1 MKTKFSLGLT
11 TVFIGLFVIL
21 LALIWIIKNFLV
33 ELLLVSLGLF
43 ILFLIATCIS
53 TLIYQA
59 RNRKRIKE
67 AILREK
73 VRQEVA
79 KEMEITENRNDNGEN
94 IEQGSGSEEV
104 S

>member
-79 KEMEITENRNDNGEN
+79 KEMEITEDRNNNNEEN
-94 IEQGSGSEEV
+94 IE
-104 S
+104 

>member
-1 MKTKFSLGLT
+1 MKTKFSLGLA
-11 TVFIGLFVIL
+11 TVFVGFFVIL
-21 LALIWIIKNFLV
+21 LALIWIIKNFLI
-33 ELLLVSLGLF
+33 ELLLASLGLF
-43 ILFLIATCIS
+43 VLLFIATCIS

-79 KEMEITENRNDNGEN
+79 KEMEITGNNNNEENVE
-94 IEQGSGSEEV
+94 
-104 S
+104 

>member
-21 LALIWIIKNFLV
+21 LALIWIIKNYLV

-79 KEMEITENRNDNGEN
+79 KEMEITENRDNNEE
-94 IEQGSGSEEV
+94 IE
-104 S
+104 

>member
-33 ELLLVSLGLF
+33 ELFLVSLGLF

-94 IEQGSGSEEV
+94 IE
-104 S
+104 